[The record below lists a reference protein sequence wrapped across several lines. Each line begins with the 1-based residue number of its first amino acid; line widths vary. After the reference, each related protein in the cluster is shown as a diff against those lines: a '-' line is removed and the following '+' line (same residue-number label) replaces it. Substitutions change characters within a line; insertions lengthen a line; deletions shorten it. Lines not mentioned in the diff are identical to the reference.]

1 MKKYYYEAKTKEE
14 AIEKALTELNTNRDN
29 ITVKVVEEKNGLLK
43 KLVKIEVITYN
54 DIIDNLKN
62 TLNDIF
68 TLMNIN
74 ANLEVRKRENN
85 ITVTIFSDNNSI
97 LIGKGGRNLSSL
109 QTIIRQIINNQTN
122 EHLSII
128 LDVENYKEKKNK
140 NLEVLAKRVAREVAK
155 TKVEAKLD
163 PMNSFERRI
172 IHSTL
177 SNDKFVYT
185 ESAGEEPNRCV
196 VIKPKESE

>member
-54 DIIDNLKN
+54 DIIDNLKD
-62 TLNDIF
+62 TLNDIL

-122 EHLSII
+122 EH
-128 LDVENYKEKKNK
+128 
-140 NLEVLAKRVAREVAK
+140 
-155 TKVEAKLD
+155 
-163 PMNSFERRI
+163 
-172 IHSTL
+172 
-177 SNDKFVYT
+177 
-185 ESAGEEPNRCV
+185 
-196 VIKPKESE
+196 

>member
-54 DIIDNLKN
+54 DIIDNVKD
-62 TLNDIF
+62 TLNDIL

-85 ITVTIFSDNNSI
+85 INCKWKS
-97 LIGKGGRNLSSL
+97 
-109 QTIIRQIINNQTN
+109 
-122 EHLSII
+122 
-128 LDVENYKEKKNK
+128 
-140 NLEVLAKRVAREVAK
+140 
-155 TKVEAKLD
+155 
-163 PMNSFERRI
+163 
-172 IHSTL
+172 
-177 SNDKFVYT
+177 
-185 ESAGEEPNRCV
+185 
-196 VIKPKESE
+196 